1 MTMWDDFSEEQRD
14 KYNQSI
20 DILLELALTEAQMM
34 TIHQLRYEFA
44 DRGGCDVTED
54 GERLDFF
61 DLLREKVNEGKPLW
75 FMQYIEHLADE
86 TRLIKMLEEQKK
98 GKRA

>member
-14 KYNQSI
+14 KYNQAI
-20 DILLELALTEAQMM
+20 DILFELASTEAQLM
-34 TIHQLRYEFA
+34 TIHQLRFEFA

-54 GERLDFF
+54 GERLDFL
-61 DLLREKVNEGKPLW
+61 DLVRQKVREGKSRW

-86 TRLIKMLEEQKK
+86 TRLIKMLEEEKSKK
-98 GKRA
+98 A